1 MTEPIN
7 GVSLAENYID
17 IRSERG
23 RGKKKPESPYLSLK
37 TDFTWVFE
45 MERLPT
51 PRAIF
56 SPSAP
61 TTRGSESPD
70 TLTAKSMKQKL
81 LCRCLGTSVWL
92 AALHTPAQPTFVSG
106 GAALPWT
113 TPPSLTLWE
122 SVSCQVK
129 RSQVLSF
136 PDNLVRAQHSHREKT
151 ILRI

>member
-23 RGKKKPESPYLSLK
+23 RGKKSESPYLSLK

-56 SPSAP
+56 SPWAP
-61 TTRGSESPD
+61 TARGSESPD
-70 TLTAKSMKQKL
+70 TL
-81 LCRCLGTSVWL
+81 
-92 AALHTPAQPTFVSG
+92 
-106 GAALPWT
+106 LP
-113 TPPSLTLWE
+113 
-122 SVSCQVK
+122 
-129 RSQVLSF
+129 
-136 PDNLVRAQHSHREKT
+136 NL
-151 ILRI
+151 